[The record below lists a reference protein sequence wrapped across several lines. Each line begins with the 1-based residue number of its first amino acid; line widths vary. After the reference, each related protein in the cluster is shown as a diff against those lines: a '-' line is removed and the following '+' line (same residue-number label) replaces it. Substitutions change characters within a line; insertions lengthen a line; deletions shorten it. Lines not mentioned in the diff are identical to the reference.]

1 MTLPYKSVVLI
12 LSAINGGQKRV
23 KSREDNL
30 LESGCNGRE
39 MAQNSS
45 ESKENSTIE
54 SSINSQSQPNLAV
67 AVSNALTGANQAG
80 LTMKQDSN
88 PTSDMISLESTP
100 NPPEKQNGATN
111 PRSEVIDLTR
121 PVKTE
126 GEPSSLTSAPMA
138 ETNTS
143 GNHSLGSRDGL
154 APTPTSAESMG
165 MAAFGT
171 QMAGLGAQ
179 LQLTA
184 EEQAAAYK
192 KANVLA
198 LTALAKKG
206 GPNAKEMLAVQQKLQ
221 EFLTSLIAL
230 AGQKGPE
237 LKVKVQLLVQNLVV
251 SM

>member
-1 MTLPYKSVVLI
+1 MKS
-12 LSAINGGQKRV
+12 G
-23 KSREDNL
+23 EDNL

-45 ESKENSTIE
+45 ENKQNSTIE
-54 SSINSQSQPNLAV
+54 SSVNSQSQEKAPLVV
-67 AVSNALTGANQAG
+67 ANALTGTDQVG
-80 LTMKQDSN
+80 LTMKQDSS
-88 PTSDMISLESTP
+88 PTSDMISLDSSP

-111 PRSEVIDLTR
+111 ASSEVIDLTR
-121 PVKTE
+121 PIKTE

-138 ETNTS
+138 DTNTS

-154 APTPTSAESMG
+154 APTPTSAEGMG

-179 LQLTA
+179 LHLTTD
-184 EEQAAAYK
+184 EQSAAYK

-237 LKVKVQLLVQNLVV
+237 LKVKVQLLVQHLVV
-251 SM
+251 SLVKVVYPQSRQSDN